1 MKITGVMQVQNFK
14 SNSDNLSSS
23 YIYVTGIQKLSQRN
37 YVSYSVQEED
47 NFKKLAKDPKIYQKI
62 C

>member
-1 MKITGVMQVQNFK
+1 MQVQNFK